1 MTGSLPV
8 QSLGVLVRIDHIRGA
23 GVSRHLGMAIRVGG
37 VLAGKGMGGLGV
49 AVGPA
54 FLQIEMPACLTE
66 PGTPRPGAE
75 LEMVRGAGS
84 VALGEQTA
92 NQIAHSLLRVH
103 RRSPDDGLRSIF

>member
-8 QSLGVLVRIDHIRGA
+8 QSLGVLVRIDHIRRA
-23 GVSRHLGMAIRVGG
+23 GVSRRLGMPIRVGG

-49 AVGPA
+49 VGPA

-66 PGTPRPGAE
+66 PGTSRPGAE
-75 LEMVRGAGS
+75 LEMVRGASS

-92 NQIAHSLLRVH
+92 NQIAHSLLSVH